1 MKLVSL
7 LLNEDVKPWKDNPK
21 AEALLKSFKGV
32 IPKKVGLLNHYTVP
46 EIKNLTGDYK
56 ELYFTEDRTYTA
68 WNSKLSQQDTS
79 GWDYDLNKNMIK
91 LYDDQA
97 KKTLLGYL
105 FRNAAGYPEYKEA
118 EKAASRRKIPGFP
131 GVPDENAG
139 WWETAK
145 FIVQNPLI
153 WQSVLFPPPESEID
167 ALLGILDWAGFIE
180 IYGIGM
186 IADTLATIIHT
197 NRGDYF
203 NAACSAIAI
212 IPFASAGI
220 KSLKIGIRNT
230 RAQKL
235 IKQLQDPN
243 LNQTDRSK
251 AAAALYALLLENGYL
266 SRSAL
271 DKMASGYRSVA
282 KYILGL
288 SSKGKIDTY
297 DRAIKETASFLETI
311 ARGADSAAETI
322 AKSNKLKPSGSII
335 GPIAAIA
342 KSKNKGGYLMQSLK
356 KTTWGN
362 NILVGFMKYMTRFP
376 DAQIKLMNKA
386 IRRGF
391 LNSIKK
397 NADKINSIIKIATP
411 GDLDK
416 LTTAMKNSP
425 YLESLKARANELKK
439 SLEKLDPES
448 VDYAVINDQFKEL
461 TGRANALNRSIGT
474 FTNNIIPSGK
484 SPVPWDKDGNATTR
498 IVPTA
503 FAAGFNFGEQFI
515 KASKTSP
522 ELDSILLDWLQS
534 TNNVFYLDWFNNVG
548 KQINTIGFTTW
559 AKGAGIFEKVGG
571 LASSI
576 GTSMTGLK
584 KWLDIIASEASNYM
598 SEEEAAEWNLNADPK
613 TASDVIRA
621 IVEGTLLAKLKSLW
635 PGGDGKDPSAMDV
648 IEAMTVES
656 GLGYDEDIKG
666 GMQTTSDSTAAA
678 KNAALNKKP

>member
-7 LLNEDVKPWKDNPK
+7 LLNEDVKPWKDNPN
-21 AEALLKSFKGV
+21 AEALLKSLKGV
-32 IPKKVGLLNHYTVP
+32 IPKKVGFLNHYTVP

-56 ELYFTEDRTYTA
+56 ELYFTENGTYTA
-68 WNSKLSQQDTS
+68 WNSKLNQQDTS
-79 GWDYDLNKNMIK
+79 GWDYDINGKRIK

-97 KKTLLGYL
+97 RKTLLGYL

-118 EKAASRRKIPGFP
+118 EKPAPKKKIPGMP
-131 GVPDENAG
+131 GNESG

-145 FIVQNPLI
+145 FIARNPGI
-153 WQSVLFPPPESEID
+153 WQSILFPPAESEID

-180 IYGIGM
+180 LYGIGM
-186 IADTLATIIHT
+186 IADTLAAVIHT

-203 NAACSAIAI
+203 NAALSAIAI
-212 IPFASAGI
+212 IPFASAGV
-220 KSLKIGIRNT
+220 KSLKIGLKGT

-235 IKQLQDPN
+235 INQIQDKN
-243 LNQTDRSK
+243 LNETDRSK
-251 AAAALYALLLENGYL
+251 AAVALYALLVENGSL

-297 DRAIKETASFLETI
+297 DSAINETASFLETL
-311 ARGADSAAETI
+311 ARGADSAAEKI
-322 AKSNKLKPSGSII
+322 AKSNKLTASGSII
-335 GPIAAIA
+335 SPIAAIV
-342 KSKNKGGYLMQSLK
+342 KSKTKGAYLIESLK

-362 NILVGFMKYMTRFP
+362 NILGGFMKYVTGFP

-397 NADKINSIIKIATP
+397 NADKINSIIKIAKP

-425 YLESLKARANELKK
+425 YIKSLKAQADELKGK
-439 SLEKLDPES
+439 LDKLDPDS
-448 VDYAVINDQFKEL
+448 VEYAVINNQFKEL

-474 FTNNIIPSGK
+474 FTNNIIPSYK
-484 SPVPWDKDGNATTR
+484 SPLLDKDGNPTNR

-515 KASKTSP
+515 KASKISP

-548 KQINTIGFTTW
+548 KQINTIGFVPW

-571 LASSI
+571 IASSI

-584 KWLDIIASEASNYM
+584 KWLDIIASEASNHM
-598 SEEEAAEWNLNADPK
+598 SEEEAKSWNLNANPA
-613 TASDVIRA
+613 TASDVVRNL
-621 IVEGTLLAKLKSLW
+621 VEGTLLAKLKSLW
-635 PGGDGKDPSAMDV
+635 PGGDGKEPGVAEV
-648 IEAMTVES
+648 LEAMTVES

-678 KNAALNKKP
+678 KAATLNKKP